1 MQYTAYSGRDK
12 LNSHNLMKFLK
23 KVSEMEKFNIYLCGY
38 DALID
43 YNIRY
48 TEKSDISEIIYR
60 AFVDSKSVMIYK

>member
-1 MQYTAYSGRDK
+1 
-12 LNSHNLMKFLK
+12 MKFLK